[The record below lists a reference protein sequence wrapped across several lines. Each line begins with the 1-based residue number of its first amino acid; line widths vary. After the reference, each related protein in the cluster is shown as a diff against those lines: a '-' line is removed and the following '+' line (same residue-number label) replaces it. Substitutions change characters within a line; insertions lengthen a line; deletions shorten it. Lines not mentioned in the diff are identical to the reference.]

1 MSGYAPSRCPL
12 DRSSFTH
19 MPAVNKTLHR
29 ALALA
34 FPASYAARAV
44 EVAAEEAA
52 TGPSEDVGPLPPPRG
67 LTVSDFGCATCGLL
81 LAAPVALNCGCT
93 VCSSCVPPGRLCTA
107 CGATGVVSRPPA
119 VCALL
124 ATTTEALFPQA
135 AADAA
140 ARASSTA
147 VVAVEETAADDDNV
161 TTNPPETQHCWYG
174 IGCDACGE
182 FPIVGRRYTCATC
195 ARTSRMGYDLCGPC
209 ADAGAAERG
218 GAFRFGQRHEAT
230 HEVARV
236 PPARTALHAMVE
248 AHPELIME
256 QLLALIR
263 LAATRDPPVQRRR
276 REGAELSDGDRADD
290 GGSSSSSNGDAALA
304 LADTELDAPP

>member
-19 MPAVNKTLHR
+19 MPAVNRKLHR

-34 FPASYAARAV
+34 FPGAYAARAA

-52 TGPSEDVGPLPPPRG
+52 TGPSEDVGPLPPPRE
-67 LTVSDFGCATCGLL
+67 LTEADFACATCGSFI
-81 LAAPVALNCGCT
+81 AAPVALNCGCT
-93 VCSSCVPPGRLCTA
+93 VCAACVPPGRLCTA

-124 ATTTEALFPQA
+124 VTTTEALFPQA
-135 AADAA
+135 AAAAA
-140 ARASSTA
+140 ARASTTE
-147 VVAVEETAADDDNV
+147 VVAVSGGEDEETPSSSAA
-161 TTNPPETQHCWYG
+161 NPPETRYSWYG

-218 GAFRFGQRHEAT
+218 GAFRFGQRHEPS
-230 HEVARV
+230 HELTRV

-248 AHPELIME
+248 AHPELSVE

-263 LAATRDPPVQRRR
+263 LAATRDPPARRAR
-276 REGAELSDGDRADD
+276 
-290 GGSSSSSNGDAALA
+290 GGGGGGGCAAA
-304 LADTELDAPP
+304 RG